1 MQKRFSVEKFLS
13 HSAKKIRRGTLL
25 HFKKLLVSKT
35 LWIRG
40 GGGYHAFPPKI
51 QIFQIC
57 CFTVPKNFV
66 GEHFCVSENFVW
78 KNFMD
83 KRGEGGS
90 IVSENFWYGKIL
102 WIRGGREGV
111 SRFSVETF
119 LPYSTGEFRRRFL
132 LCFRKFLAW
141 KNFMD
146 KRGEGGSITIFRRNF
161 FASQYWRIS

>member
-66 GEHFCVSENFVW
+66 GEHFC
-78 KNFMD
+78 
-83 KRGEGGS
+83 
-90 IVSENFWYGKIL
+90 VSENFWYGKIL